1 MEVVGCGSFLL
12 LVPGVRVLVILW
24 TSSYSF
30 MKESVLVADREA
42 EVHMYQSSMLQIPSQ
57 HTTGE
62 NARQRRRR
70 RPLPP
75 ELSIEREEIALEL
88 LCKGGVRKHSQ
99 HQSDARVELNATR
112 QLSKSGEIG
121 RISPAS
127 IIINVPRSIMSIIC
141 IPRSHIAVINHTNT
155 KPPEEGVQWM
165 LQIIKNY
172 HIRRSCLP
180 NPCCL
185 YPLQPVCDVNC
196 TTSSALIT

>member
-1 MEVVGCGSFLL
+1 M
-12 LVPGVRVLVILW
+12 VILW

-112 QLSKSGEIG
+112 QLQEWRNWSNQPSEHYHQCAPLNNVDNLH
-121 RISPAS
+121 SPFAH
-127 IIINVPRSIMSIIC
+127 
-141 IPRSHIAVINHTNT
+141 RSHKSYQHKATGRGSAVNVTNH
-155 KPPEEGVQWM
+155 KKLSHSEILFAQ
-165 LQIIKNY
+165 
-172 HIRRSCLP
+172 
-180 NPCCL
+180 
-185 YPLQPVCDVNC
+185 PLLFISV
-196 TTSSALIT
+196 TTCM

>member
-1 MEVVGCGSFLL
+1 M
-12 LVPGVRVLVILW
+12 
-24 TSSYSF
+24 
-30 MKESVLVADREA
+30 ADREA

-127 IIINVPRSIMSIIC
+127 IIIYVRNVNNVDNLHSPFAH
-141 IPRSHIAVINHTNT
+141 RSHKSYQHKATGRGSAVNVTNH
-155 KPPEEGVQWM
+155 KKLSHSEILFAQ
-165 LQIIKNY
+165 
-172 HIRRSCLP
+172 
-180 NPCCL
+180 
-185 YPLQPVCDVNC
+185 PLLFISV
-196 TTSSALIT
+196 TTCM